1 MFGSEVFLASMLL
14 NRKAAHLFSPPKALI
29 RELRRQRNMTNLKRK
44 LMAVAMAV
52 VMTGVV
58 SFGAFAQKREP
69 DKRPTKPQDTKV
81 VVEPKGK
88 PPQNANQ
95 GDKRNDG
102 KKGKP

>member
-1 MFGSEVFLASMLL
+1 
-14 NRKAAHLFSPPKALI
+14 
-29 RELRRQRNMTNLKRK
+29 MTSLKRK
-44 LMAVAMAV
+44 LVAMTMSV

-58 SFGAFAQKREP
+58 SFGAFAQRKE
-69 DKRPTKPQDTKV
+69 DKRPQKPPDTKV

-88 PPQNANQ
+88 PPQNTNQ

>member
-1 MFGSEVFLASMLL
+1 
-14 NRKAAHLFSPPKALI
+14 
-29 RELRRQRNMTNLKRK
+29 MTNLKRK
-44 LMAVAMAV
+44 LTAVAMSV

-88 PPQNANQ
+88 PPQNNQ